1 MTEDKDTQGKDSRY
15 GGFAAATAEET
26 ESSEQDD
33 TEDTPDEQDEDETIE
48 QPGEQQDPQTQEQST
63 EDQDHSESS
72 TESPTAVTSERVS
85 ASTGDSTSDAV
96 AGTDTVQSVAGVP
109 ISEIPHRIKYNSV
122 KEGRSPRTIWI
133 SEAEISDISA
143 LRKQANEW
151 YDEEVQT
158 TDIYLA
164 LLRAGLE
171 ASDDALHEQ
180 LEEIGY
186 GLLD

>member
-1 MTEDKDTQGKDSRY
+1 MTEDRDTQGKDSRY
-15 GGFAAATAEET
+15 GGFAAATSDDMQ
-26 ESSEQDD
+26 SSEEADTENNSDKQDD
-33 TEDTPDEQDEDETIE
+33 DKTIQ
-48 QPGEQQDPQTQEQST
+48 QPGEQQNPQPQEQST
-63 EDQDHSESS
+63 EEHPRSS
-72 TESPTAVTSERVS
+72 TESPTAATSEGMS
-85 ASTGDSTSDAV
+85 AGDVDDTSDDVTNSEA
-96 AGTDTVQSVAGVP
+96 VQSVAGVP

-133 SEAEISDISA
+133 SEAEISDISG

-171 ASDDALHEQ
+171 ASDDVLHEQ

>member
-1 MTEDKDTQGKDSRY
+1 MTEDRDTQGKDSRY
-15 GGFAAATAEET
+15 GGFAAATAEGT
-26 ESSEQDD
+26 ESSEEAD
-33 TEDTPDEQDEDETIE
+33 TEDNPNEQDEDEAIE
-48 QPGEQQDPQTQEQST
+48 QPGEQQDPQPQEQST
-63 EDQDHSESS
+63 EDHSESS
-72 TESPTAVTSERVS
+72 TESPTAVTSEGVS
-85 ASTGDSTSDAV
+85 AGDVNSASEAV
-96 AGTDTVQSVAGVP
+96 KGTDTVQSVAGVP
-109 ISEIPHRIKYNSV
+109 ISEIPHRVKYNSV

-133 SEAEISDISA
+133 SEAEISDISG
-143 LRKQANEW
+143 LRRQANEW

-180 LEEIGY
+180 LDEIGY